1 MRHWIFTC
9 FIEDALGNIIM
20 KQSFFKK
27 WQARKWGIK
36 QITKHKKND
45 EWYYDIIQE
54 SEED

>member
-36 QITKHKKND
+36 QITKHKKID
-45 EWYYDIIQE
+45 EWYYNIIQE